1 MDPCRATETKG
12 RDSTALLH
20 RLRKLP
26 QNFKMQHI
34 TDYRDMA
41 RVISWINIDLCDGPG
56 HVRDGQQLLTA
67 KLRTHSPK
75 PAPSALWITLPK

>member
-34 TDYRDMA
+34 TDYRDMP
-41 RVISWINIDLCDGPG
+41 RVISWINIDCVL
-56 HVRDGQQLLTA
+56 GQGTYA
-67 KLRTHSPK
+67 MDNS
-75 PAPSALWITLPK
+75 S